1 MWKGAPHMAKNQLV
15 CLWGAPL
22 PVYKGVEEGE
32 GRPSHGAPKG
42 GELLPVGVGLPMGC
56 TIGGPTVPSS
66 TPLYTGEGAPH
77 RQIS

>member
-1 MWKGAPHMAKNQLV
+1 MTDMEIGGGGHYTRLNNQLV

-42 GELLPVGVGLPMGC
+42 GFLLPVRVGLLMGR
-56 TIGGPTVPSS
+56 
-66 TPLYTGEGAPH
+66 A
-77 RQIS
+77 